1 MKLII
6 FLLYVC
12 FSFIL
17 FLLLNMIP
25 KNSKNSNLFKI
36 IFPIIYIIIL
46 AGIFSEINFSSFN
59 DNLFLIVIIEFI
71 IRIYYTNYIL
81 KQDVFLEEKYYS
93 KLYSCSIIL
102 SYVTNIY
109 FINKVESV
117 FPNLE
122 DMKVIIWLL
131 IFYFFSSF
139 IKIDFSFSRCED
151 SERYNEKRKEYFIV
165 SYTKLKIKYHDI
177 LVSKYSDLIP
187 LVYAIM
193 VFENNKKPA
202 FVRRMDGIKSKFT
215 GILPKQGIMQVS
227 SRKILTDD
235 ESIVVVIKQLEKIY
249 SKLNTSKKISKSNL
263 IENIL
268 SQYYKKDSCYQ
279 EVLSI
284 YHEIKDFDGIK

>member
-1 MKLII
+1 
-6 FLLYVC
+6 
-12 FSFIL
+12 
-17 FLLLNMIP
+17 
-25 KNSKNSNLFKI
+25 
-36 IFPIIYIIIL
+36 
-46 AGIFSEINFSSFN
+46 
-59 DNLFLIVIIEFI
+59 
-71 IRIYYTNYIL
+71 
-81 KQDVFLEEKYYS
+81 
-93 KLYSCSIIL
+93 
-102 SYVTNIY
+102 
-109 FINKVESV
+109 
-117 FPNLE
+117 
-122 DMKVIIWLL
+122 
-131 IFYFFSSF
+131 
-139 IKIDFSFSRCED
+139 
-151 SERYNEKRKEYFIV
+151 
-165 SYTKLKIKYHDI
+165 
-177 LVSKYSDLIP
+177 
-187 LVYAIM
+187 M